1 VPKVLRALNER
12 ERYSS
17 AASER
22 PPQSGSVTRT
32 EPPRRLEQRSVN
44 EGLGG
49 ILVSRAIRNHNLWLA
64 VGYVSLILLMARAY
78 A

>member
-1 VPKVLRALNER
+1 MSN
-12 ERYSS
+12 
-17 AASER
+17 
-22 PPQSGSVTRT
+22 QS
-32 EPPRRLEQRSVN
+32 

-64 VGYVSLILLMARAY
+64 VGYVGLILLMARAY

>member
-1 VPKVLRALNER
+1 MSIQTDPTNP
-12 ERYSS
+12 S
-17 AASER
+17 
-22 PPQSGSVTRT
+22 
-32 EPPRRLEQRSVN
+32 

-64 VGYVSLILLMARAY
+64 VGYVGLIFLMARAY